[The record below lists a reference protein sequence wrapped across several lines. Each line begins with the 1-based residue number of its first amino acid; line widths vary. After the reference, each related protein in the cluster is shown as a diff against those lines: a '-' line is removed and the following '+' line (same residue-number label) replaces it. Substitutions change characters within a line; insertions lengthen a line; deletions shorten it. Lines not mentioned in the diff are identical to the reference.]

1 MDPFL
6 VHRGKLSN
14 LATHHTPTSSHT
26 RLVKEVQLR
35 KGKKGEGRGS
45 KLPASCFLTT
55 LVSSQNSFNSLPPIL
70 SGFICRRVRARGLLP
85 SRTLARGK

>member
-14 LATHHTPTSSHT
+14 LATRHTPTSSHT

-35 KGKKGEGRGS
+35 KGKKGEGKGS
-45 KLPASCFLTT
+45 KLPASCFLTRPFDLKT
-55 LVSSQNSFNSLPPIL
+55 PSSSFLPFSVVL
-70 SGFICRRVRARGLLP
+70 YAEE
-85 SRTLARGK
+85 